1 MLSKIPSTSEPVKN
15 INENTNIIEIQNKI
29 PDTSGLVNNAM
40 LNKKLTEVENKT
52 PTLRSLVEPPP
63 PTCLSAY

>member
-1 MLSKIPSTSEPVKN
+1 MFRKIPSTSEPVKN
-15 INENTNIIEIQNKI
+15 INENTNIEIQNKI

-63 PTCLSAY
+63 PTCVSAY